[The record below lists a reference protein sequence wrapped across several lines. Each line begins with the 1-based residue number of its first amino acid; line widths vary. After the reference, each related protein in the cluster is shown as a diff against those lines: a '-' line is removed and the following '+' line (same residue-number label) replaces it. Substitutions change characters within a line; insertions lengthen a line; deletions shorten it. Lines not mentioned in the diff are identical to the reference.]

1 MIPANL
7 LPMLSIKVLGKTQ
20 EGTLWTGI
28 GAMFKEDLWPLG
40 TLVMLSSVLLPAANM
55 MLGCL
60 ISFYLFN
67 AMPNPRLAVWMRAYQ
82 HLYEWAMIEVYAL
95 GIIVACV
102 KLSDMA
108 DIKFGFGLYG
118 FIGLLLINALL
129 ANEFDSH
136 TFWRRIAA
144 LSQPPNR

>member
-1 MIPANL
+1 MVPANL

-28 GAMFKEDLWPLG
+28 AALYKEDLWPLG
-40 TLVMLSSVLLPAANM
+40 TLVMLSSVVLPATNM
-55 MLGCL
+55 TLACL
-60 ISFYLFN
+60 LSFYLFKST
-67 AMPNPRLAVWMRAYQ
+67 ATPRLAGWMRTYQ

-108 DIKFGFGLYG
+108 DIKFGFGLYA
-118 FIGLLLINALL
+118 FVGLLLINALL
-129 ANEFDSH
+129 ANEFDAH
-136 TFWRRIAA
+136 TFWRRIAE
-144 LSQPPNR
+144 LGKTPNR